1 MARRPIGYGMMLPLG
16 VSTDQIMRTVAP
28 EHRSTLESRKSS
40 GQEPI
45 TPCPTGTGRIFG
57 LCQAVNCLATITPS
71 LRDIPLLL
79 ALPFIPLRD
88 ALVDR

>member
-1 MARRPIGYGMMLPLG
+1 VPY
-16 VSTDQIMRTVAP
+16 
-28 EHRSTLESRKSS
+28 
-40 GQEPI
+40 
-45 TPCPTGTGRIFG
+45 GTGRIFG
-57 LCQAVNCLATITPS
+57 LFQAINCLATITPS